1 LTEKPVGTAVQLGV
15 VQDKQKVMQDKTGN
29 EVNKQNDRV
38 VAAM

>member
-1 LTEKPVGTAVQLGV
+1 MAM